1 MNGVDKDHRPEFC
14 GPLGV
19 LLALI
24 LFPGTVILV
33 LAFFPVHNLTLVVY
47 VLVVVG
53 GCVL

>member
-1 MNGVDKDHRPEFC
+1 MLHI
-14 GPLGV
+14 
-19 LLALI
+19 LLALILVYI

-33 LAFFPVHNLTLVVY
+33 LAFLPVYSLTLVVY